1 MSDTSVPQC
10 ERKRQYKHRKEAAQ
24 ALTRLKKG
32 IIRSTEMAEPLE
44 VYHCDY
50 HHCFH
55 IGHPVGWRR
64 EVGLPRTDIRRS
76 LGALG

>member
-1 MSDTSVPQC
+1 MS
-10 ERKRQYKHRKEAAQ
+10 A

-50 HHCFH
+50 HHCYH

-64 EVGLPRTDIRRS
+64 EVGYTP
-76 LGALG
+76 GG